1 MHSGVALLLMIDAYS
16 IGLNMAAFKAAL
28 ALSSPA
34 LTYVM
39 GILAKSY
46 YLVLPALFLYMY
58 FKKDMNVYS
67 YVIAGVLFFIISDTL
82 KMIVREPR
90 PCSTSEV
97 LTTLNL
103 SKIACE
109 SSYAFPSNH
118 ATVLTGL
125 TLFMGKYKYIR
136 AAYVVWL
143 LIILFG
149 RVYLLAHYLTDVIA
163 GVAISLVIGYIIYR
177 YRNRINAFLNGIV
190 KRILP
195 QLAVER

>member
-1 MHSGVALLLMIDAYS
+1 MLLMIDAYS

-163 GVAISLVIGYIIYR
+163 GVAISLVIGYVIYR

>member
-1 MHSGVALLLMIDAYS
+1 MLLMIDAYS

-163 GVAISLVIGYIIYR
+163 GVAISLVIGYVIYR

-195 QLAVER
+195 PLAVER

>member
-1 MHSGVALLLMIDAYS
+1 LLLMIDAYS

-163 GVAISLVIGYIIYR
+163 GVAISLVIGYVIYR